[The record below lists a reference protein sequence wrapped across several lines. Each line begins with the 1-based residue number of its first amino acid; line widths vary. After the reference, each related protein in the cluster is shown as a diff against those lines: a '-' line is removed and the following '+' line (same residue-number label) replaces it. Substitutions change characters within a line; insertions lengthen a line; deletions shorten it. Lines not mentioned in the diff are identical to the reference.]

1 VHTIN
6 ALANKEKGRS
16 ITQIEAEDVGKVLKE
31 LPGLDPAARAFY
43 LSKAYDGSMDTNILV
58 ACVIHSMLKERW
70 GDAERFHTMVQV
82 YNPKGDVLEVEDYL
96 KPCKTCDKSGRIEKP
111 CAACDGS
118 GKCPRCGG
126 TGERKTDFRDSTI
139 HCTTCRG
146 TGKCVECGGDGKK
159 SYRCAACEGRG
170 RMLEIQRAEIKRDL
184 LVDEIN
190 DYFNQHPVSIPGAS
204 Y

>member
-1 VHTIN
+1 
-6 ALANKEKGRS
+6 
-16 ITQIEAEDVGKVLKE
+16 
-31 LPGLDPAARAFY
+31 
-43 LSKAYDGSMDTNILV
+43 
-58 ACVIHSMLKERW
+58 
-70 GDAERFHTMVQV
+70 
-82 YNPKGDVLEVEDYL
+82 VLEVEDYL
-96 KPCKTCDKSGRIEKP
+96 KPCKTCDKSGRVDKP

-118 GKCPRCGG
+118 GKCPRCEGK
-126 TGERKTDFRDSTI
+126 GERKTDFRESTI